1 MAQELYLK
9 DMRERIN
16 NLILLAQ
23 CAARFILHGPSKHV
37 IKNPKSVVI
46 VQFGKL
52 GDMVCTTPMF
62 RAIKKADPSTR
73 VIVVGDKV
81 GGQVLA
87 GNTDVD
93 RYIVCG
99 QDIGQALQELQAEA
113 PEAGITTG
121 PSSRALSL
129 LYLAGIRM
137 LVAPRIEGEISSE
150 GRLYRLLRALA
161 LVVPHRMGHYA
172 PREYLRL
179 LEPLGILSD
188 DTAKHVAVAPAA
200 QEKVEEFWL
209 KHALAGKRVVGIS
222 PSAGNKIKQWPPE
235 RFAAVA
241 DYVREAHG
249 AAALIVA
256 GPGDAREVAAMR
268 AALKAPAAD
277 ASGAFSI
284 EELKAAV
291 AKLAL
296 FISVDTG
303 PIYIAEALG
312 TPTIDIVGPVDERE
326 QPPVGLHHV
335 IIVPPGRTKP
345 ELYVMNPY
353 RYNYAEAVRQ
363 VESTS
368 VAQVTAAIDGL
379 LGGIVSK

>member
-1 MAQELYLK
+1 M
-9 DMRERIN
+9 
-16 NLILLAQ
+16 LLAR
-23 CAARFILHGPSKHV
+23 CGLRFVVCGTSKKEVHH
-37 IKNPKSVVI
+37 PKSVVI

-62 RAIKKADPSTR
+62 RAIKKSSPDTR
-73 VIVVGDKV
+73 VVVVGDRV

-99 QDIGQALQELQAEA
+99 QGIGSALRELASEA

-121 PSSRALSL
+121 PSSRAFSL
-129 LYLAGIRM
+129 LYLAGIKTI
-137 LVAPRIEGEISSE
+137 VAPRVEGGISSE
-150 GRLYRLLRALA
+150 GRMYRLLRALA
-161 LVVPHRMGHYA
+161 IIVPHRMEHYA

-179 LEPLGILSD
+179 LEPLGIKSD
-188 DTAKHVAVAPAA
+188 NTAKHIAVAPSAWGTIE
-200 QEKVEEFWL
+200 QFWC
-209 KHALAGKRVVGIS
+209 KHGLEGRRVVGMS

-241 DYVREAHG
+241 GHIHAAG
-249 AAALIVA
+249 AAVLIVA
-256 GPGDAREVAAMR
+256 GPGDAKEVSAMR
-268 AALKAPAAD
+268 AALQVPVVD

-284 EELKAAV
+284 EELKAAI

-303 PIYIAEALG
+303 PIYIAEALNI
-312 TPTIDIVGPVDERE
+312 PTVDIVGPVDERE
-326 QPPVGLHHV
+326 QPPIGLHHAV
-335 IIVPPGRTKP
+335 VVPPGRAKP

-353 RYNYAEAVRQ
+353 SYNYAEAVRQ
-363 VESTS
+363 VESITVEQ
-368 VAQVTAAIDGL
+368 VAAAADAL
-379 LGGIVSK
+379 MAPTK